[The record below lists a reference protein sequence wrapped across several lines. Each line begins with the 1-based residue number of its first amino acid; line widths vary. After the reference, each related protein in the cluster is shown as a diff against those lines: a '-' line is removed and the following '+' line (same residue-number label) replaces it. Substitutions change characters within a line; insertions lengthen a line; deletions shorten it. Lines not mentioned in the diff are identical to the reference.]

1 MGRLWAWLTR
11 RERVD
16 GGEQAAVDVER
27 VGSYGETPAPAP
39 PFPDPSPTPDPSP
52 PTPHPQPSPPT
63 PPQPEPVPEP
73 PSPGP
78 EAPPSPT
85 GEDGPDPRAEELRA
99 KLDEA
104 KAAGSDRDD
113 FESGETPIDVA
124 EPVLDLESRRRS
136 VHDEARSAIE
146 EMRGGPGDSAA

>member
-1 MGRLWAWLTR
+1 MRRIWAWLTR
-11 RERVD
+11 RGR
-16 GGEQAAVDVER
+16 GGALEDADAPLVFAPEGVE
-27 VGSYGETPAPAP
+27 
-39 PFPDPSPTPDPSP
+39 PTPQPPSAG
-52 PTPHPQPSPPT
+52 
-63 PPQPEPVPEP
+63 PEP
-73 PSPGP
+73 PPQV
-78 EAPPSPT
+78 E
-85 GEDGPDPRAEELRA
+85 GEVDPRAEALRA

-113 FESGETPIDVA
+113 FESGETPIDAA